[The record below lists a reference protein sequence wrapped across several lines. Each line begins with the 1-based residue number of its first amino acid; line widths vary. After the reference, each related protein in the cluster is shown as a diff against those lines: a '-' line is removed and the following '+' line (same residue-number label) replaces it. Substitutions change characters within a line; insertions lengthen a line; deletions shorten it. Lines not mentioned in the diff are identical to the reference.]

1 MKNQRS
7 STLSSPY
14 DSYMYSQ
21 DSIEINPIQ
30 INSYKIDDSPFQ
42 KLRGFSQK
50 PQNRSNIDPNSILNT
65 SPFIES
71 KSLVGI
77 PISYLNLSNHSSQS
91 NNILSENIKQSQ
103 DAQQKFIQGQLAQS
117 QILLPQSKQ
126 ILRDNK
132 NMNKY
137 EQSSNLNKIE
147 DSGSPTDK
155 NSGFDTGTFGGSA
168 REDTFNL
175 QISHRA
181 NSQDVTKSHN
191 TQSYES
197 PYSKNISTDYKTNQS
212 FVNENQGSI
221 DKSKLN
227 STHLSYFSPSP
238 LKQPKQS
245 IALNQK
251 DKQQQQSIEYKLSSP
266 YQDKIQLKQ
275 TDNLQVNQD
284 LQSKD
289 YSNVSKQQINCVQN
303 ENIIIPKVQSS
314 EPVKKNQ
321 SLSYALNGI
330 SKNSNQNSSF
340 AIQNNSV
347 ANLLNQNTQK
357 NNMNSQSRLQINK
370 YKNIV
375 DNYNQ
380 YNDQNTTTNNSLQI
394 KNSFKEIKK
403 QQNIQDNNF
412 NQKDS
417 QISNQVEQNQSQSNL
432 SQLTFKKQL
441 TFQKQQTLDNND
453 SKDISQNINL
463 SQQPQKIQ
471 AQLYKFQN
479 SNKEFNPTAMI
490 TNISEHFTTNQSAL
504 TPQKQ
509 QQEIP
514 QNSMNEFYEQMFQQN
529 EEQGNQYNT
538 NKQRNNDLYIYID
551 NEEEKYEESKKYT
564 SSNQRI
570 HSQQDDFRLSSGL
583 IVLDKL
589 NTSLKE
595 SEKQNQD
602 KKIDILKLQSERD
615 NLKEFI
621 KNMETRNNLL
631 NERIHLLEANLQSLN
646 TQNMENIEK
655 IVSLNKQLS
664 EQDNNFQKK
673 EKSTKNEQNQH
684 QKDLF
689 DAAQRQSVL
698 QSEIQKLIQRDLDQE
713 KKIVELTNKLNTLQ
727 QVRNDYEKSIKEQEI
742 FVKNNQNSIQII
754 ETQKV
759 EIQKLQNLLQTKNQ
773 QPQSKL
779 TQEKNEEDKKKL
791 ENECQKLIERNKN
804 LEEHL
809 STMKT
814 SCQKLEQAMAANC
827 NSTQGWL
834 EKYNKLEKSYLNLQ
848 NQFRAEQQ
856 KQIMEKNIA
865 SKKELMSNR
874 SQQSFNRF
882 RSELSEQ
889 EIKIQ
894 FQRNQELIRA
904 EVQNER
910 DELDYQNQQLIQK
923 ITEIQNQ
930 NSQLEQQVQNLIQNN
945 KKQFEENEIQK
956 KDLLSKLNIMINEN
970 NKLVDAYN
978 ERPILIQ
985 KIQEL
990 SQQNLDH
997 IKQFRDNSTPFIT
1010 QFSNIESSGISVQPP
1025 SQFNSP
1031 PSQFNSPPSQFNS
1044 PQEEIKWYRLKCN
1057 QLEVKLKVKSEE
1069 CAELIYQNKLLKKQS
1084 KGNNLE
1090 ELTIKS
1096 SLYQTFQQSPNSNLI
1111 KQPGKFHSE
1120 IVCNANKQNV
1130 IQEEKEDNRGFCE
1143 KLCQNNKDK
1152 NNNKNNNHDD
1162 DQDIDSETGRESLA
1176 CNVKCL

>member
-21 DSIEINPIQ
+21 DSIEMNPLQ
-30 INSYKIDDSPFQ
+30 INSNKIDDSPFQ

-50 PQNRSNIDPNSILNT
+50 PENRNNIDPNSVLNT
-65 SPFIES
+65 SPFAEGNSI
-71 KSLVGI
+71 VGI
-77 PISYLNLSNHSSQS
+77 PITYLNLSNNSYQAG
-91 NNILSENIKQSQ
+91 NFLNENKKQPQEAQQTFLQGNFTQSQ
-103 DAQQKFIQGQLAQS
+103 V
-117 QILLPQSKQ
+117 LLPKSKQ
-126 ILRDNK
+126 ILRENKSMNK
-132 NMNKY
+132 N
-137 EQSSNLNKIE
+137 EQFSNVSKFE

-181 NSQDVTKSHN
+181 NSQDVFKSQN
-191 TQSYES
+191 NQSYES

-212 FVNENQGSI
+212 YMNENQGST

-245 IALNQK
+245 IVLSEK
-251 DKQQQQSIEYKLSSP
+251 DKQQQHIDYKLSSP
-266 YQDKIQLKQ
+266 YQTKQ
-275 TDNLQVNQD
+275 SEKYQINQD
-284 LQSKD
+284 QHLKN
-289 YSNVSKQQINCVQN
+289 YLNISNQQTSYVQN

-314 EPVKKNQ
+314 EPAKQNQ
-321 SLSYALNGI
+321 SLNYALNGI
-330 SKNSNQNSSF
+330 SQNNDQNNSF
-340 AIQNNSV
+340 AIQNNSI

-357 NNMNSQSRLQINK
+357 NNINSQNRQQINK
-370 YKNIV
+370 NKYV
-375 DNYNQ
+375 GSDNYNQ
-380 YNDQNTTTNNSLQI
+380 YNDLNTTINNSFQKI
-394 KNSFKEIKK
+394 NQFKEVKP
-403 QQNIQDNNF
+403 QQNIQDNSF
-412 NQKDS
+412 NQKNS
-417 QISNQVEQNQSQSNL
+417 QISNQVDQNHSQSNL
-432 SQLTFKKQL
+432 SQLAFKKQF
-441 TFQKQQTLDNND
+441 TFQKQQTLDSND
-453 SKDISQNINL
+453 SKDNSIQNQNINI
-463 SQQPQKIQ
+463 SQQQQKMQPQ
-471 AQLYKFQN
+471 LSKF
-479 SNKEFNPTAMI
+479 SNNNQEFNPTAI
-490 TNISEHFTTNQSAL
+490 VTNISEHFTTNQSAL
-504 TPQKQ
+504 TPQKF

-514 QNSMNEFYEQMFQQN
+514 SNSMNEFYEQMFQQN
-529 EEQGNQYNT
+529 EEQGNQFNT
-538 NKQRNNDLYIYID
+538 NKISRNNNLQIYID
-551 NEEEKYEESKKYT
+551 NEEEKYEETKKHT

-570 HSQQDDFRLSSGL
+570 HSQQDDFRQSSGL
-583 IVLDKL
+583 IVLDQL

-595 SEKQNQD
+595 AEKQNQD

-621 KNMETRNNLL
+621 KNLETRNNLL
-631 NERIHLLEANLQSLN
+631 NERINLLEANLQSLN

-655 IVSLNKQLS
+655 IISLNKQLS
-664 EQDNNFQKK
+664 EQDNNFQKR

-684 QKDLF
+684 QKDLNE
-689 DAAQRQSVL
+689 AAQRQTVL
-698 QSEIQKLIQRDLDQE
+698 QSEIQKLIQRDLEQE
-713 KKIVELTNKLNTLQ
+713 KKIIELTDKLNTLQ
-727 QVRNDYEKSIKEQEI
+727 QVRSDYERAIKEQEI
-742 FVKNNQNSIQII
+742 LVKNNQNSIQII
-754 ETQKV
+754 ETQKA
-759 EIQKLQNLLQTKNQ
+759 EIQKLQNLQKIKNQ
-773 QPQSKL
+773 QELPQNKIN
-779 TQEKNEEDKKKL
+779 QEKNEEEKKKL
-791 ENECQKLIERNKN
+791 EDECQKLNERNKI

-809 STMKT
+809 STMKI

-827 NSTQGWL
+827 NSTKGWL

-848 NQFRAEQQ
+848 NQFRVEQQ
-856 KQIMEKNIA
+856 KQIMEKNFA
-865 SKKELMSNR
+865 SKKDLMSNR
-874 SQQSFNRF
+874 SQQSFNKF

-894 FQRNQELIRA
+894 FQRNQELIRG

-910 DELDYQNQQLIQK
+910 DELDYQNQQLLQK
-923 ITEIQNQ
+923 INEIQNQ
-930 NSQLEQQVQNLIQNN
+930 NSQLEQQVQSLILNN

-970 NKLVDAYN
+970 NKLIDAYN

-985 KIQEL
+985 KIQQL

-997 IKQFRDNSTPFIT
+997 LKQFGDNSTPFIT

-1025 SQFNSP
+1025 Q
-1031 PSQFNSPPSQFNS
+1031 QFNS
-1044 PQEEIKWYRLKCN
+1044 PQEEVKWYRLKCN

-1120 IVCNANKQNV
+1120 IVLNANKQNI
-1130 IQEEKEDNRGFCE
+1130 IQEEKDNRGFCE
-1143 KLCQNNKDK
+1143 KLCQNNKDNN
-1152 NNNKNNNHDD
+1152 NNNKSNNNNYDD
-1162 DQDIDSETGRESLA
+1162 EGNDINSETGRESLA